1 MKKLFSLVA
10 AALTT
15 ISMFA
20 STIVITPE
28 NCNWKKEAGPQSGVV
43 GSVTIAC
50 TQGLA
55 DGQIRIYNS
64 QTLTL
69 SSTDNITKIEFT
81 CTAAGDT
88 KYGPGCFDAQEGYS
102 YEGKMGTWVGN
113 AKKIE
118 FKASANQVRA
128 LKIVVTT
135 DGTGGDIIPIVTD
148 TLTCAEAAAAAK
160 AGKTDLVAVEGYVTE
175 YVYKWDE
182 IHPSVSFWMADTKD
196 GGQVFQAYGI
206 DCEKPEQGPALGD
219 KVRVIGALKQ
229 FNEISEMNGGT
240 FEILEANGGKNPNTE
255 IDEPQDPILPE
266 GYISV
271 KQAMELAAKLADP
284 TAENKTVKGEA
295 VKVRGYVNF
304 AYDAKE
310 GKQSAWVSDKVT
322 DKSNSIQGAY
332 LVVTEPVAI
341 GDLVDM
347 EGTLAKYY
355 KAGKEGKEAQIIVEV
370 IDGTMKK
377 ATTDAIDNT
386 TVVEKAVKVI
396 ENGQLVII
404 RNGVKYNAVG
414 AVIE

>member
-55 DGQIRIYNS
+55 DGQIRIYKS

-196 GGQVFQAYGI
+196 GGQVFQAYSI

-229 FNEISEMNGGT
+229 FKEVSEISGGT

-284 TAENKTVKGEA
+284 TADNKTVKGEA

-386 TVVEKAVKVI
+386 TVAEKAVKVI

>member
-15 ISMFA
+15 VSMFA

-28 NCNWKKEAGPQSGVV
+28 NCNWKKEAGTQSGVV

-50 TQGLA
+50 TNGMV
-55 DGQIRIYNS
+55 DGQIRTYKGE
-64 QTLTL
+64 TLTL

-81 CTAAGDT
+81 CTAAEKA

-175 YVYKWDE
+175 YVYKWDK

-229 FNEISEMNGGT
+229 FKEVSEISGGT

-284 TAENKTVKGEA
+284 TADNKTVKGEA

>member
-15 ISMFA
+15 VSMFA

-28 NCNWKKEAGPQSGVV
+28 NCNWKKEAGAQSGVI

-50 TQGLA
+50 TNGMV
-55 DGQIRIYNS
+55 DGQIRTYKS
-64 QTLTL
+64 ATLTL

-81 CTAAGDT
+81 CTAAEKA

-175 YVYKWDE
+175 YVYKWDK

-229 FNEISEMNGGT
+229 FKEVSEISGGT

-284 TAENKTVKGEA
+284 TADNKTVKGEA

-386 TVVEKAVKVI
+386 TVAEKAVKVI